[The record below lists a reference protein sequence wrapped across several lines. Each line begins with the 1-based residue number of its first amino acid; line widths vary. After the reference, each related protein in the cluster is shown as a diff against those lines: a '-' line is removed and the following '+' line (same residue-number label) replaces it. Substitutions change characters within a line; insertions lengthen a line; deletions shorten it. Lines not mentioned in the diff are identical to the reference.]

1 MIHKLP
7 STVLAGL
14 LAGLLA
20 ACAAPGV
27 VPGSGGESGPAGSLF
42 IVGGGPR
49 PDDLMAPFM
58 EMAGGAG
65 GARVLVLPMSSGSP
79 EEAGEY
85 LVSEFQRLGAAAEW
99 QILGAD
105 AGGAAGA
112 VDAAVDAE
120 SLFDGFTAI
129 WISGGD
135 QNRFMRAVA
144 GTPIVD
150 AIRDFYERG
159 GVVGGT
165 SAGAAVMSPI
175 MITGEELRPGGDRPT
190 DAPWTTIMPDNVVT
204 VAGLGLLPGA
214 VVDQHFL
221 RRRRSNRLM
230 SVVLE
235 HPELVGVG
243 IDESTAVV
251 VAPGGEW
258 RVIGRGKVMIVDARR
273 ARMDPAGSSARDVR
287 LHLLSDGDRYDP
299 RAG

>member
-1 MIHKLP
+1 MIHKTI
-7 STVLAGL
+7 SVLCPAL
-14 LAGLLA
+14 IALFT

-27 VPGSGGESGPAGSLF
+27 VPASGGEADPAGSLF

-49 PDDLMAPFM
+49 PDDLMTPFL
-58 EMAGGAG
+58 ELVGGAAE
-65 GARVLVLPMSSGSP
+65 ARVLVLPMSSGSP

-85 LVSEFQRLGAAAEW
+85 LVSEFRR
-99 QILGAD
+99 LGAD
-105 AGGAAGA
+105 AEWRILGAQAEEGARPVGSEDAG
-112 VDAAVDAE
+112 
-120 SLFDGFTAI
+120 SLFEGFNAI

-144 GTPIVD
+144 GTPAVEE
-150 AIRDFYERG
+150 IRDFYLRG

-190 DAPWTTIMPDNVVT
+190 ETPWTTIMPGNVVT
-204 VAGLGLLPGA
+204 VEGLALLPGA

-221 RRRRSNRLM
+221 RRRRSNRLL

-235 HPELVGVG
+235 NPELVGVG

-251 VAPGGEW
+251 VEPGGEW
-258 RVIGRGKVMIVDARR
+258 RVLGRGKVMVVDARR
-273 ARMDPAGSSARDVR
+273 ARVSEDGSTALDVR
-287 LHLLSDGDRYDP
+287 LHLLSGGDRYDP
-299 RAG
+299 GAD